1 MLVIVA
7 AHPRRALELVKYQQ
21 IISKAVSKFKG
32 MAWLSHDEQF
42 RRRAAY
48 DLNLTWDKIDLELW
62 TVTFSGLAK
71 PHCCVLQP
79 VPPSRGLS

>member
-48 DLNLTWDKIDLELW
+48 DLNLPWDKIDLELW